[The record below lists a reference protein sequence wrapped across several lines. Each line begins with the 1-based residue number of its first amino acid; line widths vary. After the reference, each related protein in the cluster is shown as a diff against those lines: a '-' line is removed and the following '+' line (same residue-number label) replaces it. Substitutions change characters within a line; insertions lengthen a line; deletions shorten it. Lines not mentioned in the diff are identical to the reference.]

1 VDLVLPPRLRDGDT
15 IAVVAPAGPV
25 NRTRLARG
33 LDVLAEHFRP
43 RVMPAVYEAAG
54 FLAGPD
60 AVRADDVNAALR
72 DPDVRAVAIARGGY
86 GILRILPLLDAAAL
100 RADPKPLIGFSDG
113 TALLSWAAGAGV
125 RGIHG
130 PTVGQLAE
138 LPAGDVAAL
147 HRLLTDPTP
156 QGLLPWTLIATGA
169 PARGARDGRLVGG
182 NLTLLAHLVGT
193 PWQVPAAGAI
203 MVVEDVGEAPYAV
216 DRYLT
221 RMHLAGAWDGA
232 AAALVGDFTRCTE
245 APTPVGGPDDP
256 RAALAVVAERLAAFA
271 IPALAG
277 APIGHG
283 TRNLSWP
290 WAARCT
296 VDLDAGTAAILDA
309 AVS

>member
-15 IAVVAPAGPV
+15 VAIIAPAGPV

-33 LDVLAEHFRP
+33 LDLLGAHFRP
-43 RVMPAVYEAAG
+43 RVMPAVHHVAG

-60 AVRADDVNAALR
+60 AARADDVNAALR
-72 DPDVRAVAIARGGY
+72 DPDVRAIAVARGGY
-86 GILRILPLLDAAAL
+86 GIMRILPLLDEAAL
-100 RADPKPLIGFSDG
+100 RADPKPIIGFSDA
-113 TALLSWAAGAGV
+113 TALLSWAARAGV

-130 PTVGQLAE
+130 PTVSQLAE

-147 HRLLTDPTP
+147 HRALTDPAP
-156 QGLLPWTLIATGA
+156 PGALPWALTATGA
-169 PARGARDGRLVGG
+169 TGGGQKRGVLVGG

-203 MVVEDVGEAPYAV
+203 VVIEDIGETPYAV

-221 RMHLAGAWDGA
+221 RMLLAGAWDGA

-245 APTPVGGPDDP
+245 APTPVGGVDDP
-256 RAALAVVAERLAAFA
+256 RAAMAVVAERLTALGV
-271 IPALAG
+271 PGLAG

-283 TRNLSWP
+283 SRNLAWP

-296 VDLDAGTAAILDA
+296 LDLDAGTAAILDG
-309 AVS
+309 AVA